1 MGYIAAGI
9 LFFTLYHVFI
19 IMLKVTKKEQDFI
32 KWVNKND

>member
-9 LFFTLYHVFI
+9 LFFSLYLVFVSV
-19 IMLKVTKKEQDFI
+19 LKVTKKEQDFI